1 MDFVTGLP
9 LDNGCNAVFVCV
21 DKLTKLVRLVPCA
34 AGEGELS
41 AAATA
46 RLFLHHIVR
55 YFGVP

>member
-9 LDNGCNAVFVCV
+9 LDNGCNAMFVCI
-21 DKLTKLVRLVPCA
+21 DKLTKLVCLVPCA

-46 RLFLHHIVR
+46 RLSLHYIVC

>member
-1 MDFVTGLP
+1 MGFP
-9 LDNGCNAVFVCV
+9 LDNNCNAMFVCI
-21 DKLTKLVRLVPCA
+21 DKLTKLVCLVPCA